1 MAERY
6 LIDTSG
12 VIKYLNET
20 FPPSGLSML
29 DEIVDNECVIS
40 FIVEIELQVWD
51 PPNPEDQHVYKSF
64 LSDSITIGVD
74 SDIIREAI
82 RVRKLYK
89 LKLPDAIIAATALVN
104 NMTLIA
110 DNDKDFT
117 LIPEL
122 KYINPVRINKI

>member
-20 FPPSGLSML
+20 FPPLSL
-29 DEIVDNECVIS
+29 SLIDEIVDRECVIS

-51 PPNPEDQHVYKSF
+51 PPNSDDLRIYQSL
-64 LSDSITIGVD
+64 LSNSIIIGVD

-82 RVRKLYK
+82 RVRKTYK
-89 LKLPDAIIAATALVN
+89 LKLPDAIIAATALIN
-104 NMTLIA
+104 DMTLIA

-117 LIPEL
+117 VIPEL
-122 KYINPVRINKI
+122 KYLNPNHLTS

>member
-20 FPPSGLSML
+20 FPSLSL
-29 DEIVDNECVIS
+29 SLIDEIIDRECVIS

-51 PPNPEDQHVYKSF
+51 PPNPDDLRIYQSF
-64 LSDSITIGVD
+64 LSNSIIIGVD

-82 RVRKLYK
+82 RVRKTYK
-89 LKLPDAIIAATALVN
+89 LKLPDAIIAATALIN
-104 NMTLIA
+104 DMTLIA

-117 LIPEL
+117 LIPDL
-122 KYINPVRINKI
+122 KYLNPNHSTS